1 MQEIPLNWAA
11 IIVAAVVRQVLGM
24 LWYSPIVFGPAF
36 VRYTGCSD
44 QEMKARLPKAIA
56 WDILGALVMSFILV
70 HAVYYAGATTIG
82 TGVAVGLFNWLGF
95 IVVTHLP
102 LVTYEKRPLGLFAIG
117 MGYNALALAVM
128 GAILAAWH

>member
-1 MQEIPLNWAA
+1 MQEIPLNWIA
-11 IIVAAVVRQVLGM
+11 IIVAAVVRQVIGLI
-24 LWYSPIVFGPAF
+24 WFSPIVFGPAF

-44 QEMKARLPKAIA
+44 QEMKKRLPAAIA
-56 WDILGALVMSFILV
+56 WDLLGALIMSFILV

-82 TGVAVGLFNWLGF
+82 TGIAVGLFNWLGF

-117 MGYNALALAVM
+117 MAYNAVSLAVM
-128 GAILAAWH
+128 GAILAVWH